1 MNYTIDDISKIT
13 RFKTWSIK
21 KKVDTLLRID
31 SHMYT
36 NLGLDSTA
44 AEKKK
49 AKTSS
54 RKIYRAITQVSPIDG
69 YFLEAHM
76 NEKDLTENNK

>member
-49 AKTSS
+49 AKTTS
-54 RKIYRAITQVSPIDG
+54 RKIY
-69 YFLEAHM
+69 
-76 NEKDLTENNK
+76 